1 MARFLWGEVGCGDAG
16 IEAAGGKPEHGG
28 GDDDDA
34 YGGHNASYITH
45 PGRIDKGLELPVS
58 PVLPQG
64 GFRLAMPDIVP
75 IGVRWNISQS
85 MGGNYVLLYWYAK
98 SLPMRAE

>member
-1 MARFLWGEVGCGDAG
+1 MLRRRSVDGVMRILMARFLWGEVGGGEAG

-45 PGRIDKGLELPVS
+45 PGRIDKGLELPVFPQS
-58 PVLPQG
+58 SRREDFVWRFRISFPV
-64 GFRLAMPDIVP
+64 A
-75 IGVRWNISQS
+75 
-85 MGGNYVLLYWYAK
+85 
-98 SLPMRAE
+98 